1 MKITMAHGSG
11 GKTSAELMSSVF
23 GKHFKNS
30 VLDKMED
37 AAVLEISGKSPS
49 APIPLW
55 LHRWNL
61 KAEILASCV
70 FAEQSMIY

>member
-30 VLDKMED
+30 ILDKMED
-37 AAVLEISGKSPS
+37 AAVLEVSG
-49 APIPLW
+49 
-55 LHRWNL
+55 
-61 KAEILASCV
+61 
-70 FAEQSMIY
+70 